1 MSNTQKSNRVDI
13 KLKAKMLFDRF
24 RFMWIAILLLTVK
37 TYIAYKIGFNI
48 KTDNLLQEFLLF
60 INPISSVILLV
71 GLSMLFSDK
80 FKNLAV
86 IIASSIVSLIL
97 YANLLFYRFFADFLT
112 WPVLLQTSNAK
123 GLSGSAIELISVIDI
138 VLFLDIIVLLFL
150 YIKNKFP
157 LGNYIK
163 RERAIIVSLAVIVF
177 FFNVTVAQLERP
189 QILTR
194 AFDRELLVKNIG
206 IYNYQIY
213 DGILQS
219 RAKAQRVFADSTDIM
234 EVLNYTDSN
243 NLKPDDAL
251 FGVAKNKNL
260 VVISLESMQS
270 FLINETINGKEITPF
285 LNDLITDSYYF
296 DNFYH
301 QTGQGKTSDSEFLL
315 ENSLFG
321 NERGAIFFTHAGNEY
336 NALPEIL
343 HNTGYYT
350 SVMHANT
357 KTFWNRD
364 LMYPALGYDK
374 YYDIDSFEVNDDNS
388 IGWGLKD
395 IEFFEQSIDLL
406 KTQPE
411 PYYTKFIT
419 LTNHFPFELSEQD
432 KLIDEYDS
440 RSRTL
445 NQYVTTARY
454 TDEAIKVFFD
464 RLKEEGLYEDTIF
477 VLYGDHYGI
486 SELHNYAMSMLLD
499 KEKITPFDNVQ
510 LQRVPMYVHIP
521 GHTNN
526 EIRHTVSGQ
535 IDLKPT
541 ILNLLGITAAHD
553 IQFGTDL
560 FAPERES
567 FAVLRDGSYI
577 TDEFVYTEGKYYDK
591 HTGAEIELTTDELN
605 VLDKHFYERAVND
618 LYYSDL
624 VTNGDLLRFAY

>member
-1 MSNTQKSNRVDI
+1 MSSIQRANRFDI
-13 KLKAKMLFDRF
+13 KNKTNILFDRF
-24 RFMWIAILLLTVK
+24 KFMWIAILLMSVK
-37 TYIAYKIGFNI
+37 TYLAYKFGFNI

-71 GLSMLFSDK
+71 GASILLSDK
-80 FKNLAV
+80 YKNLAV
-86 IIASSIVSLIL
+86 IISSSIVSLIL
-97 YANLLFYRFFADFLT
+97 YANLLYYRFFTDFLT

-123 GLSGSAIELISVIDI
+123 GLNDSAMELIYAIDI
-138 VLFLDIIVLLFL
+138 LLFLDIFVLLFL
-150 YIKNKFP
+150 HFKNKFP
-157 LGNYIK
+157 LGSYIK
-163 RERAIIVSLAVIVF
+163 RERAIVVLLAFVVF
-177 FFNVTVAQLERP
+177 FFNVLVAQLERP

-213 DGILQS
+213 DALVQS

-234 EVLNYTDSN
+234 EALNYTKSKS
-243 NLKPDDAL
+243 LKPDDEL
-251 FGVAKNKNL
+251 FGVAKDKNL

-270 FLINETINGKEITPF
+270 FLINERINGDEITPF
-285 LNDLITDSYYF
+285 LNDLVADSYYF

-301 QTGQGKTSDSEFLL
+301 QTAQGKTSDSEFLL

-321 NERGAIFFTHAGNEY
+321 SERGAIFFTHAGNEY

-343 HNTGYYT
+343 HNAGYYT
-350 SVMHANT
+350 SVMHANN
-357 KTFWNRD
+357 KSFWNRD
-364 LMYPALGYDK
+364 MMYQALGYNK
-374 YYDIDSFEVNDDNS
+374 YYDIDSYEVNEENS

-395 IEFFEQSIDLL
+395 IEFFEQSIELL
-406 KTQPE
+406 KSQPE

-440 RSRTL
+440 NSRTL

-454 TDEAIKVFFD
+454 ADEAIKIFFD

-486 SELHNYAMSMLLD
+486 SELHNEAMSMLLN
-499 KEKITPFDNVQ
+499 KEEITPFDNVQ

-521 GHTNN
+521 GHAKN

-541 ILNLLGITAAHD
+541 ILNLLGITVTKD

-567 FAVLRDGSYI
+567 FVVLRDGSYV
-577 TDEFVYTEGKYYDK
+577 TDELVYTKGKYYDK
-591 HTGAEIELTTDELN
+591 QTGAEIELTI
-605 VLDKHFYERAVND
+605 DKPDRFDQYFLERASKD